1 MHLIINKITEIPS
14 QPNIYSLDWW
24 VAHKQADGDA
34 PTLDDKLSCALFC
47 ILLLCAF
54 QHAHANWSGLF
65 VRTARRKRSGLF
77 VHTAA
82 KTKINMKKEAEE
94 KNEGACV

>member
-1 MHLIINKITEIPS
+1 M
-14 QPNIYSLDWW
+14 
-24 VAHKQADGDA
+24 AHKQSDGDA

-77 VHTAA
+77 VRTARRKRSGLFVHTAA